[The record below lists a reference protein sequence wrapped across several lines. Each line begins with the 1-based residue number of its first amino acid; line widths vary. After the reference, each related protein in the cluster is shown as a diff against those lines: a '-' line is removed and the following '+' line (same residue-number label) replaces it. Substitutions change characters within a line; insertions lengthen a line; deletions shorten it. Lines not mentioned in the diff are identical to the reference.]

1 MSLEMLAINTDPARF
16 PAEGY
21 CLFLDVFNARHVA
34 AMQHHLDMAQRAGFC
49 DTEKY
54 YGEPHVKEVF
64 WLDTC
69 IAPRLLDAV
78 ESALGPNLI
87 LVYSSMFIKPA
98 QDETSVAW
106 HQDNTYWPSV
116 HGTDVL
122 TVWLAIDDVAEE
134 NAPMQVVPGSHADH
148 KELEQVK
155 AKDKEWFSR
164 KAKVTDEMT
173 QGAVSLTMSAGSLSI
188 HDSFLI
194 HGGVANTSD
203 RRRAGYTIRF
213 CSTDTAWV
221 NLEKHPHSVYLVRGE
236 CGPRGKD
243 YVDLRP

>member
-1 MSLEMLAINTDPARF
+1 MPAINTDPTRF
-16 PAEGY
+16 PVEGY
-21 CLFLDVFNARHVA
+21 CLFRDVFHARHVA
-34 AMQHHLDMAQRAGFC
+34 AMQAHLDMAQRAGFC
-49 DTEKY
+49 ETEKY

-64 WLDTC
+64 WLETC

-98 QDETSVAW
+98 RDDTSVAW

-134 NAPMQVVPGSHADH
+134 NAPMRVVPGSHADH
-148 KELEQVK
+148 KEFEKIK
-155 AKDKEWFSR
+155 AKDKEWFNW
-164 KAKVTDEMT
+164 KADVTDEMT

-194 HGGVANTSD
+194 HGGVANRSD
-203 RRRAGYTIRF
+203 RRRTGYTIRF

-221 NLEKHPHSVYLVRGE
+221 DLEKHPHSVYLVRGE
-236 CGPRGKD
+236 RGPRGKD